1 MRLFWTAFLVV
12 LAGCARQPSAD
23 APAADPSSASYVG
36 RQTCAG
42 CHADEDR
49 LWQGSH
55 HDLAMQEATEA
66 TVLGDF
72 GGATLTHFGVTS
84 TFLRQNGRFVVR
96 TDGPDGKLHD
106 FPVAY
111 TFGVSPLQQYLV
123 AFPGVPGAPGG
134 RLQALPLCWDSRPA
148 AEGGQR
154 WFHLY
159 PDEAV
164 PAGDTLH
171 WTGPNQTWNYMC
183 ADCHS
188 TGLKKGYDAKKNV
201 YETSWSEMDVSCE
214 ACHGAGS
221 RHVGWA
227 KDTRKETRKDAGPE
241 TAKGFEI
248 RLKDSGRGT
257 WVADLQ
263 TGFGKRLAP
272 ADPAI
277 ATDEI
282 ATCAR
287 CHARSAVN
295 SPVRPALLDAGLY
308 HADGQIDGEV
318 YEVGSFLQ
326 SRMHAKG
333 VTCSDCHEPHA
344 LTLRRAGNALCT
356 HCHSAAKLDTPA
368 HHRHAAGAS
377 CVDCHMPAKTYM
389 GVDSRR
395 DHSLRV
401 PRPDL
406 TVTIGTPNACNGCH
420 ADRSP
425 RWAADAAERWY
436 GKPAPHWG
444 EVIQAGRE
452 GLPAPLAALAADPAV
467 PAIVRGTALSLLP
480 RSRAGQV
487 GETAPAITAVETGLR
502 DSDPLVRLG
511 AVLAA
516 EALDPETRQKLV
528 APVLA
533 DPERGVRIEAAR
545 ILAGSHPSDTQGLQ
559 AALADYQSFQEENAD
574 RPEGRLNLGWLA
586 ALRGDRSGAEAS
598 YRAALRLDPGYL
610 PAVVNLADLFREQ
623 GREADGEALLRQALR
638 AAPDDAS
645 LHHALGLLLVRTHRL
660 AEALPELARAVELAP
675 GERRYAYV
683 FEAAIQSDPFPTG
696 HSERRE

>member
-1 MRLFWTAFLVV
+1 MRPLWTVLLVA
-12 LAGCARQPSAD
+12 LAGCAPQPSTD
-23 APAADPSSASYVG
+23 AADVSVPGPSAASYVG

-55 HDLAMQEATEA
+55 HDLAMQEATAA

-72 GGATLTHFGVTS
+72 GGATLSHFGVTS
-84 TFLRQNGRFVVR
+84 TFLKQGDRFVVR
-96 TDGPDGKLHD
+96 TDGPDGRLQD

-123 AFPGVPGAPGG
+123 KMPGG

-159 PDEAV
+159 PDEPV
-164 PAGDTLH
+164 PAGDALH

-188 TGLKKGYDAKKNV
+188 TGLRKGYDAKKNL
-201 YETSWSEMDVSCE
+201 YETSWAEMDVSCE

-221 RHVGWA
+221 RHVDWA
-227 KDTRKETRKDAGPE
+227 RGDRKDASQE
-241 TAKGFEI
+241 TTKGFEI

-257 WVADLQ
+257 WVADPE
-263 TGFGKRLAP
+263 TGFGRRLAP
-272 ADPAI
+272 VVS
-277 ATDEI
+277 TDE
-282 ATCAR
+282 
-287 CHARSAVN
+287 
-295 SPVRPALLDAGLY
+295 
-308 HADGQIDGEV
+308 IDGEV

-344 LTLRRAGNALCT
+344 LALRRTGNSLCT
-356 HCHSAAKLDTPA
+356 HCHSAEKLDTPA

-406 TVTIGTPNACNGCH
+406 TVKIGTPNACNGCH

-425 RWAADAAERWY
+425 QWAADAAQSWY
-436 GKPAPHWG
+436 GQPGPHWA

-452 GLPAPLAALAADPAV
+452 GIPAPLAAVAADPAV

-480 RSRAGQV
+480 RSAAR
-487 GETAPAITAVETGLR
+487 GEVAPAVEAGLR
-502 DSDPLVRLG
+502 DPDPLVRLG

-516 EALDPETRQKLV
+516 EALDPAARGRLV
-528 APVLA
+528 APILA

-545 ILAGSHPSDTQGLQ
+545 LLAESNAPGLPP
-559 AALADYQSFQEENAD
+559 ALADYQAFQEENAD

-586 ALRGDRSGAEAS
+586 ALRGDRAGAEAS

-638 AAPDDAS
+638 AAPNDAS
-645 LHHALGLLLVRTHRL
+645 LHHALGLLLVRTGRL
-660 AEALPELARAVELAP
+660 PEALPELARAVELAP
-675 GERRYAYV
+675 GEARYAYV
-683 FEAAIQSDPFPTG
+683 YDAAVQSDPIPTG